1 MKAKVLLAVLFLLSL
16 SSNAQSGCGGTFY
29 DDGGPI
35 ANYSNNGNF
44 ITTICPNNPGEQVHV
59 NFTSFSVEENFDG
72 LYVYDGFSVSSPQIS
87 SSNPSG
93 FVPGGIPGAYW
104 GNELPGM
111 FTSSSPDGCL
121 TFKFV
126 SNESNTSSG
135 WAADIYCAPF
145 GECGLPPQSLAI
157 SNITAT
163 SAVLNWSSTSMAN
176 QWEVLA
182 LPCGSPSPTPSSI
195 GILTT
200 TKPFVLTGLT
210 PDTCYDFYV
219 RNACA
224 PVWDVSS
231 WTGPI
236 VATTQNG
243 VAIALVAFMDQNGN
257 GTKEDN
263 EPVTN
268 YGDFIIDENNSGA
281 NQIVSV
287 PSGGYSFEVLD
298 VENTYDFSYVINSDF
313 TSYFSCSTIFNDVS
327 VAAASGLN
335 TFYFPVQIVTPYNDV
350 SVNIIPL
357 SNPQPGF
364 QFTNRIMYRNLGLFA
379 ASGTINFT
387 KDTAISIA
395 SISQTGTSSNSNGFS
410 YNFSDLQPNE
420 TRFIDVQFQ
429 VPTIPTVTLGQLV
442 SNSVEI
448 TPTTEDINPLNNSAS
463 LTQTIIGSYDPN
475 DISESHGHEIVH
487 SQFSSNDYLYYTIR
501 FQNSGTANATTV
513 RIEDLLDDQLDFATI
528 QMINASHLYS
538 MTRTNNQVLW
548 QFDDIQL
555 VPESVNNEAS
565 QGYVLFK
572 IKPLAGYSI
581 GDIIPNSAAIYFDF
595 NPPIITNTF
604 ETEFVAALST
614 EQFSSNA
621 FVLYPNPASHYV
633 SLKRSSNSEY
643 NSVLVTDMLGKS
655 MKFGADFSSDVI
667 TINTSS
673 LSKGLYIISVN
684 FSDGT
689 KSTQKLIIQ

>member
-1 MKAKVLLAVLFLLSL
+1 MKTKLLFAVLFLFSL
-16 SSNAQSGCGGTFY
+16 YSNAQGGCGSIFMDT
-29 DDGGPI
+29 GGAT
-35 ANYSNNGNF
+35 ANYSNNANF
-44 ITTICPNNPGEQVHV
+44 TTTICPNNPGDQVHV
-59 NFTSFSVEENFDG
+59 NFTSFYVEENFDG
-72 LYVYDGFSVSSPQIS
+72 LYIYDGNSISSPQIS
-87 SSNPSG
+87 SPNPSG

-104 GNELPGM
+104 GNQLPGL

-121 TFKFV
+121 TFQFI
-126 SNESNTSSG
+126 SNNSNTAAG
-135 WAADIYCAPF
+135 WTADVICAPF
-145 GECGLPPQSLAI
+145 SECDLPPTSLI
-157 SNITAT
+157 VSELTAT
-163 SAVLNWSSTSMAN
+163 SAVISWNSTSMAT
-176 QWEVLA
+176 QWEVFA
-182 LPCGSPSPTPSSI
+182 TPCGLPAPTANSS
-195 GILTT
+195 GIITT
-200 TKPFVLTGLT
+200 AIPFVFTGLE
-210 PDTCYDFYV
+210 PGTCYDFYV

-224 PVWDVSS
+224 PVWDVSP

-236 VATTQNG
+236 SATTQNG
-243 VAIALVAFMDQNGN
+243 VAIALVAFMDQNEN

-263 EPVTN
+263 EPVAN
-268 YGDFIIDENNSGA
+268 YGDFIIDENNSGE

-298 VENTYDFSYVINSDF
+298 IENTYDFSYTITSDF
-313 TSYFSCSTIFNDVS
+313 TSYFSSSTTFEDVS
-327 VAAASGLN
+327 VAPASGLN
-335 TFYFPVQIVTPYNDV
+335 TFYFPIQIITSYNDV
-350 SVNIIPL
+350 SINMIPM
-357 SNPQPGF
+357 SSPQPGF
-364 QFTNRIMYRNLGLFA
+364 QFTNRIIYQNLGLFA

-442 SNSVEI
+442 SNSVTI
-448 TPTTEDINPLNNSAS
+448 IPTTEDINTLNNSAS

-475 DISESHGHEIVH
+475 DISESHGREIVH
-487 SQFSSNDYLYYTIR
+487 SAFSFNDYLYYSIR

-513 RIEDLLDDQLDFATI
+513 RIEDLLDNQLDPASI
-528 QMINASHLYS
+528 QMINASHAYT
-538 MTRTNNQVLW
+538 MTRTQNQLNW

-581 GDIIPNSAAIYFDF
+581 GDIIPNSAEIYFDF
-595 NPPIITNTF
+595 NPAIITNTF

-621 FVLYPNPASHYV
+621 FVLYPNPASHFV
-633 SLKRSSNSEY
+633 SLKISSNSEY
-643 NSVLVTDMLGKS
+643 NSVSVTDMLGKS
-655 MKFGADFSSDVI
+655 MKFGTDFSSDVI
-667 TINTSS
+667 TIDTSS
-673 LSKGLYIISVN
+673 LSKGLYILSVN
-684 FSDGT
+684 FLDGT
-689 KSTQKLIIQ
+689 KNTQKLIIQ

>member
-1 MKAKVLLAVLFLLSL
+1 MNTKLLSAVLFLLSL
-16 SSNAQSGCGGTFY
+16 SSNAQNGCGGTFY

-35 ANYSNNGNF
+35 ANYSNNANF
-44 ITTICPNNPGEQVHV
+44 TTTICPNNPGDQVHV
-59 NFTSFSVEENFDG
+59 NFTAFSVEENFDG
-72 LYVYDGFSVSSPQIS
+72 LYIYDGNSISSPQIS

-104 GNELPGM
+104 GISIPGP
-111 FTSSSPDGCL
+111 FISSSPDGCL
-121 TFKFV
+121 TFQFI
-126 SNESNTSSG
+126 SGGANSSTG
-135 WAADIYCAPF
+135 WVADIYCAPF
-145 GECGLPPQSLAI
+145 GECGLPPTSLI
-157 SNITAT
+157 VPELTAT
-163 SAVLNWSSTSMAN
+163 SAVISWTSTSMAT
-176 QWEVLA
+176 QWEVFA
-182 LPCGSPSPTPSSI
+182 TPCGLPAPTANSV
-195 GILTT
+195 GIITT
-200 TKPFVLTGLT
+200 VIPFIFTGLE
-210 PDTCYDFYV
+210 PGTCYDFYV

-224 PVWDVSS
+224 PVWDVSP

-236 VATTQNG
+236 SATTQNG

-633 SLKRSSNSEY
+633 SLKLSSNSEY
-643 NSVLVTDMLGKS
+643 NSVSVTDMLGKS
-655 MKFGADFSSDVI
+655 MKVNADFLSDVI
-667 TINTSS
+667 TIDTSS

-689 KSTQKLIIQ
+689 KSTQKLIIE